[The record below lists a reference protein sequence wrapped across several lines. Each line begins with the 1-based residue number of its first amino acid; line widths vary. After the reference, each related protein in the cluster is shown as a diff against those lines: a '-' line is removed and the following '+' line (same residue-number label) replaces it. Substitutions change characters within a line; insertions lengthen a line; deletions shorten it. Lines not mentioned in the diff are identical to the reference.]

1 MTQWP
6 FAARCSTIVLGT
18 MARHGSF
25 QHLCGQGQYLTVL
38 GANDA
43 SALAGAID
51 VF

>member
-6 FAARCSTIVLGT
+6 FAVRCSAIALGA
-18 MARHGSF
+18 MARHGLF
-25 QHLCGQGQYLTVL
+25 LHLCGQGQYLTVL

-51 VF
+51 VL